1 MSVENPFL
9 IGDEQDVS
17 PQING
22 LIGMLRYT
30 RKTTLDTV
38 DGLGVDDLDHLNDPD
53 SNTIAGLLELTRFGG
68 RVNTEVLILSHSQGR
83 GKLPPRSGGVERG
96 LTRRPRGVARS

>member
-22 LIGMLRYT
+22 LIGMPRYT

-38 DGLGVDDLDHLNDPD
+38 DGLGVDDLDHLHDPD
-53 SNTIAGLLELTRFGG
+53 SSTIA
-68 RVNTEVLILSHSQGR
+68 VLLSHMAAVELGL
-83 GKLPPRSGGVERG
+83 GDLPQKRYHLEC
-96 LTRRPRGVARS
+96 